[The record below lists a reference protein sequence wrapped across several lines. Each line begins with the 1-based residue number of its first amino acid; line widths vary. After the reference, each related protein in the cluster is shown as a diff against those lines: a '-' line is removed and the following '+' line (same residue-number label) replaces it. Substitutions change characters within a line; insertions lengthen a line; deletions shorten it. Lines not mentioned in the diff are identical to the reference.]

1 MAEREQ
7 FIKRETGRRRPV
19 IEDTAMERLFESEW
33 DELVVIY
40 DPGSGEFTV
49 MPVRLTESEGG
60 DR

>member
-7 FIKRETGRRRPV
+7 CIKREAGRRRPV
-19 IEDTAMERLFESEW
+19 NEGTKRERLFESEW
-33 DELVVIY
+33 DELVVFY

-49 MPVRLTESEGG
+49 IPVRLTESQDS